1 MDNKSNTDNQIERR
15 GEQIPANTAGMQGE
29 QTPAKREAQN
39 EADRMGTAPIGRTL
53 ASMAWPAILSMT
65 INALYNIVD
74 SIFVSRISQDA
85 LTAVSFVMPMQMIM
99 ISVTV
104 GSGVGVNSVIAR
116 RLGARNYE
124 DANKAA
130 SVSIRIGLVNYLLFA
145 IIGLFL
151 TSPFI
156 SHYTSNPT
164 IYEHGTTYM
173 RYVFLLSMFSAVE
186 VILEK
191 VMQATGNMKGPMICA
206 MSGAITNIILD
217 PILIFGYF
225 GLPKLGVAG
234 AAIATVI
241 GQFVAFVL
249 AVNFVRKQRIL
260 KIQLRGYK
268 MDWGIARDIYAV
280 GVPSIVMQAIGSIMM
295 IGYNTILA
303 AEPVAVAVLGVYQK
317 LQSFIFMPVF
327 GLNQGAMPLMGYNYG
342 ARNKDRLMRT
352 YKLAL
357 ITALVIMTAGF
368 TLFQLMPEPFL
379 RLFNANDQM
388 MAYGVRAL
396 KRISICFIPAAYGI
410 ITSTM
415 FQATGH
421 AIYSLFSSLIR
432 QLVGILPLA
441 YILYQMGGAELS
453 WFSFPL
459 AEILGTLYLSIM
471 LWRLYNRDIKRL

>member
-1 MDNKSNTDNQIERR
+1 
-15 GEQIPANTAGMQGE
+15 
-29 QTPAKREAQN
+29 
-39 EADRMGTAPIGRTL
+39 MGTAPIGRTL

-99 ISVTV
+99 VSVTV
-104 GSGVGVNSVIAR
+104 GSGVGVNSLIAR
-116 RLGARNYE
+116 RLGSRNF
-124 DANKAA
+124 DAANTAA
-130 SVSIRIGLVNYLLFA
+130 SISIRIGLINYLIFA
-145 IIGLFL
+145 LIGLFV
-151 TSPFI
+151 TDPFI
-156 SHYTSNPT
+156 RHYTSDPT
-164 IYEHGTTYM
+164 TYDYATTYM

-191 VMQATGNMKGPMICA
+191 VMQATGNMRGPMICA

-217 PILIFGYF
+217 PILIFGMF

-234 AAIATVI
+234 AAIATVF

-249 AVNFVRKQRIL
+249 AVSFLRKQNTL
-260 KIQLRGYK
+260 KIQIRGYK
-268 MDWGIARDIYAV
+268 MDWGVVKDIYSV
-280 GVPSIVMQAIGSIMM
+280 GLPSIVMQAIGSIMI

-342 ARNKDRLMRT
+342 ARNKERLMKT

-357 ITALVIMTAGF
+357 IAALVIMAIGF
-368 TLFQLMPEPFL
+368 ILFQVAPEPFL
-379 RLFNANDQM
+379 QLFNADETM
-388 MAYGVRAL
+388 MAYGVKAL
-396 KRISICFIPAAYGI
+396 RIISICFIPAAYGI
-410 ITSTM
+410 MTSTM

-441 YILYQMGGAELS
+441 YFLYQMGGAELS
-453 WFSFPL
+453 WYSFPL
-459 AEILGTLYLSIM
+459 AEILGMLYLSIM
-471 LWRLYNRDIKRL
+471 LWRLYNREIKKL